1 MWDMLVL
8 LLRHKWQVEGSD
20 LAELL
25 WKDSRD
31 TTGHVEVMSNY
42 RSRAISLRK
51 MPVVFSLRR

>member
-1 MWDMLVL
+1 MLVL